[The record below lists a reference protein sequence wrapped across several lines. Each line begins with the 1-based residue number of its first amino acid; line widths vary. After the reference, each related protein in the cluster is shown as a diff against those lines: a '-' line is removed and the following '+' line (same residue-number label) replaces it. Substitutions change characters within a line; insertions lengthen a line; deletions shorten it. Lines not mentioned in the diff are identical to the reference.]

1 MIVSCRLDLLQLGMV
16 EFLSGVTGEQVSW
29 GYAQP
34 SQDQQPS
41 NYVTCTLIG
50 GPSQSGSGSAYG
62 QPIYAPTSIA
72 LEIDSTGTSRYGAQ
86 INGRDYVYDGLI
98 SDSLSDIADG
108 VLASLAADVD
118 ALFSAVAVG
127 PIVTITPSS
136 AGSIWSYASIGP
148 ATITATLASSATLV
162 TASRRVCQLRI
173 EAFSRSRSPRAGAWA
188 VISKALAG
196 LQSPI
201 ATLALAGYG
210 VACWAVGEP
219 IDLTAVD
226 GGFFESRVAFDL
238 YVTIAS
244 VSTEPVDRI
253 DTVEL
258 GLHLLEPTFTST
270 IEIIQP

>member
-1 MIVSCRLDLLQLGMV
+1 MIVSCRLDLLQLGLV
-16 EFLSGVTGEQVSW
+16 EFLGDVTGEQVSW

-50 GPSQSGSGSAYG
+50 GPSQSGSGSAFG
-62 QPIYAPTSIA
+62 QAIYAPTSIA
-72 LEIDSTGTSRYGAQ
+72 LEIDAIGTDRYGAQ
-86 INGRDYVYDGLI
+86 INGRAYVYDALI
-98 SDSLSDIADG
+98 TDTLDDIADG
-108 VLASLAADVD
+108 VLASMAADVD
-118 ALFSAVAVG
+118 ALFSAVAAG
-127 PIVTITPSS
+127 SIVTITPSS
-136 AGSIWSYASIGP
+136 AGSIWSYESIGP

-162 TASRRVCQLRI
+162 TASRRVCQLRV
-173 EAFSRSRSPRAGAWA
+173 EAFSRSRSPRSGAWA
-188 VISKALAG
+188 VIAKAMAG
-196 LQSPI
+196 LQSPT

-219 IDLTAVD
+219 VDLTAVD

-258 GLHLLEPTFTST
+258 GLRLLEPTHTST
-270 IEIIQP
+270 IEITQ